1 MEHYLGV
8 AKDEG
13 VSDLELGAV
22 QAVVMAVSA
31 GRVGAQ
37 VREVMVQNN
46 AGMNAVPCGE
56 GQVK

>member
-1 MEHYLGV
+1 MEYYLGV
-8 AKDEG
+8 AKEEG
-13 VSDLELGAV
+13 VTELELGAV

-37 VREVMVQNN
+37 VREVMARESACRNTV
-46 AGMNAVPCGE
+46 ACGE